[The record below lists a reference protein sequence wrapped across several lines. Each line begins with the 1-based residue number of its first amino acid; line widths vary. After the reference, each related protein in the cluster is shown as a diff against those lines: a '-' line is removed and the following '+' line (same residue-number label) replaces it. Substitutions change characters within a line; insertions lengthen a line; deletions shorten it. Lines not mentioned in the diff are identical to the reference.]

1 VIVEF
6 IGSTGAGK
14 TTLISEVQH
23 RLAETSAVTT
33 SFDALATPLG
43 LSHIAHPTARN
54 LFQEIIG
61 FPFFLG
67 SLNRH
72 KEFVAFALK
81 MLARQATFSL
91 FTVNNLRSLE
101 RKIGVY
107 EVISRKRPD
116 QTILVD
122 EGTLLLAHNI
132 FVYSNVDYTHD
143 EIARF
148 ASLVPLP
155 DIIIYI
161 KAPIDILVQRSL
173 RRSDPPRELKSRD
186 QGVIERNVRRAV
198 DMFDKLI
205 QAEHIQSRLLIVQN
219 SGSNGR
225 EYDTA
230 ADNIVKFILNYEL
243 ANK

>member
-1 VIVEF
+1 MIVEF

-14 TTLISEVQH
+14 TTLISEVQR
-23 RLAETSAVTT
+23 RLAKTSAVTT
-33 SFDALATPLG
+33 SFNVLATPLG
-43 LSHIAHPTARN
+43 LNRIAHPTARN
-54 LFQEIIG
+54 LFQEIIS

-72 KEFVAFALK
+72 KEFVAFVLK
-81 MLARQATFSL
+81 MLARQATFSV

-101 RKIGVY
+101 RKIGVH
-107 EVISRKRPD
+107 EFISRKRTD
-116 QTILVD
+116 QMILVD

-132 FVYSNVDYTHD
+132 FVYSSADYTHD

-155 DIIIYI
+155 DLIIYI
-161 KAPIDILVQRSL
+161 QAPIDVLVQRSL
-173 RRSDPPRELKSRD
+173 KRADPPRELKSRD
-186 QGVIERNVRRAV
+186 QGEIERNVKRAV
-198 DMFDKLI
+198 DMFDQLV
-205 QAEHIQSRLLIVQN
+205 QAEHIRSRLLIVQN

-230 ADNIVKFILNYEL
+230 VDNIVKFILGYEL
-243 ANK
+243 ANQ